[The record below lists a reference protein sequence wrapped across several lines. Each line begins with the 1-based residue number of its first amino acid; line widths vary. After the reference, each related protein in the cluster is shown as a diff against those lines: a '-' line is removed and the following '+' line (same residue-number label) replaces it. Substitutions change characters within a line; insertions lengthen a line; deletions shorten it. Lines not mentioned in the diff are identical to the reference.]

1 MRCFRPSLEDLYT
14 VDKGTCIY
22 VFMKYHYLLYTVDVK
37 FSPSA
42 DIITALDYLSQ
53 VDVHMGIEIPL
64 PWTIDALTSTL
75 ASEILYATPRPTLS
89 VLGVL
94 GSAAVKEQA
103 FGLIDPMLLQLSRT
117 FVYIATFL
125 HAFGKQNDA
134 EVHTEGLKV
143 LIVYMLHQIT
153 KQLDASLKPRQ
164 LAKLSQRQLE
174 CLFLILVGLS
184 VAATYPGVSILA
196 IAIEHF

>member
-1 MRCFRPSLEDLYT
+1 MKHHYLPYT
-14 VDKGTCIY
+14 VN
-22 VFMKYHYLLYTVDVK
+22 VK
-37 FSPSA
+37 APPSA
-42 DIITALDYLSQ
+42 EIITALGYLSQ

-64 PWTIDALTSTL
+64 TWTIEVLTATL
-75 ASEILYATPRPTLS
+75 ASEILHATPRPTLS

-103 FGLIDPMLLQLSRT
+103 SGLIDPMLLQLSRT

-125 HAFGKQNDA
+125 HAFGKQDDA
-134 EVHTEGLKV
+134 EVHIEGLKV

-153 KQLDASLKPRQ
+153 KQLDAKLKPRQ

-174 CLFLILVGLS
+174 CLFIILVGLS
-184 VAATYPGVSILA
+184 VAATYPGVSLLA
-196 IAIEHF
+196 TAIEHF